1 MNSNEYMKGNRSKL
15 LVAVM
20 AMFVVLASAAVV
32 LSDTSDAAVP
42 TPDFADATTVPVDDI
57 KDFGT
62 DNTITVSKP
71 TVYNI
76 TKTIGSAEAPV
87 DLAFILDAP
96 VQFTTDNGSKLYIQ
110 NDHQNATF
118 MFTETGNIL
127 EFDGIEVYLDS
138 NVASSSVF
146 NMNANGVNGAVSVI
160 NGAIMNVTHTQG
172 ASTWMG
178 SASQSSESSYLLV
191 NGTETAKSVVN
202 FNQSNSLQEVVVVAT
217 NADINFNDV
226 KYTGIVLKNGTTLDN
241 SSIEVSGA
249 GYNGLQFN
257 GTVDVKNGSS
267 IDVTGANKLGTGSTG
282 IAVAASAE
290 SVAANLKIDK
300 TSSVSTTSI
309 GFLGSTSS
317 ATISGEGTFEGDLE
331 KGTQS
336 EEATFTLTDITLS
349 GNNKVSGVTVDGAYT
364 IGEKS
369 ALLVESDAK
378 LSGTVTN
385 NGTLT
390 MDPAA
395 GEQSNFT
402 LSNDSTGTTGV
413 TGTSNAVLGGTID
426 TTSTQTTF
434 GTGQIVNVVDDL
446 VIDGAIVTIKGVLNN
461 DEGFSIEIINGGQL
475 VITGALATFT
485 NNGTISVEVAE
496 TDASKATVQPL
507 QINSGAKFVNNGT
520 VTLESMTETDS
531 DLMINAGIID
541 NYGSIEFSDGIFTNA
556 GTFNNKAGAVF
567 TIAGTYTNQSAGK
580 LNNEGNVVV
589 DGVSSGDGFSV
600 YNTAEGAT
608 VTVTSI
614 SGKITVFD
622 SDLTSKRELKAGD
635 NYIAL
640 NSTDK
645 TESVGGVVITSTV
658 VEYEKEYYK
667 TMQVSGTVD
676 VTLGEGD
683 AENATANFLMNGPAI
698 VVKDTLNLGENL
710 NPILSGDS
718 GLYVSGTMNISEK
731 GAADLDSGNIT
742 VTGTIVSVESI
753 TATQINAAMYI
764 TPATAQAQKLYY
776 YTTLDKAIEG
786 ATAAQVNKIEVTGDV
801 TLDVDA
807 TIPSGMTVTIDKN
820 AELTIDEV
828 TLTVADGGKINNKG
842 LIDVDGTLYA
852 AVEKTGMSGSGD
864 IQSDVVSRGEVDV
877 RYTTLANA
885 IAAAGSDPVTIT
897 LYGNVKI
904 TSDLIIPENVT
915 VDTDSFGFNVYGAKL
930 TVNGTLFLNGT
941 EKGTTEADY
950 YVYDNTEN
958 KNITKTGEVVVN
970 GYIKST
976 GETIYDN
983 KGFPAGAYYYVY
995 GTESFYYITTVA
1007 NAAAAAQTADDGIT
1021 VFGKN
1026 TAGSVEFTGTADEP
1040 VAVEIANNAVLS
1052 ADSLKLTYATLD
1064 INGRYDG
1071 TVTSDVGSVVLV
1083 NVTGVDFESGVDSE
1097 DVAYFAVAG
1106 EPVKIGKDTTD
1117 PDASMTISSG
1127 TVTVVEGSEL
1137 NLLADSDVEF
1147 SIEATLAIDGQ
1158 MSVKTPLIIAGT
1170 MDVNNGAI
1178 ADFDAN
1184 VYVTG
1189 ALNVA
1194 AATEDAAAGSAS
1206 IGILYI
1212 GVDDEYV
1219 GSPSASV
1226 TATTINE
1233 LTTVYLL
1240 TGATVSDSVIEDL
1253 AYKTELYVEDA
1264 LWITVYTNGVQAV
1277 APTDIPTENVELTQ
1291 WVGTKNDNTVS
1302 KIANGTKFDV
1312 GNPARLDA
1320 DIKYDIYTVTVFADP
1335 GIDAVYIDGKLM
1347 TKGYYEVTETEQSV
1361 EGFRLNISAGTHEIT
1376 YKLGNYFSG
1385 EATMTVNGEAVTGN
1399 TFTTSGTDVPEDTQ
1413 VTIYLQGIEPSAP
1426 ETPSTGGSS
1435 DDGMGLTDYL
1445 LIILVVLIVVM
1456 AIIVALRL
1464 MRS

>member
-1 MNSNEYMKGNRSKL
+1 MN
-15 LVAVM
+15 
-20 AMFVVLASAAVV
+20 
-32 LSDTSDAAVP
+32 
-42 TPDFADATTVPVDDI
+42 
-57 KDFGT
+57 
-62 DNTITVSKP
+62 
-71 TVYNI
+71 
-76 TKTIGSAEAPV
+76 
-87 DLAFILDAP
+87 
-96 VQFTTDNGSKLYIQ
+96 
-110 NDHQNATF
+110 
-118 MFTETGNIL
+118 
-127 EFDGIEVYLDS
+127 
-138 NVASSSVF
+138 
-146 NMNANGVNGAVSVI
+146 
-160 NGAIMNVTHTQG
+160 AIMNEKGRQTKLLAAVAILAMVVCALAVVMPSDNVDAASVTQDEFLNGINNGVYTVSEDTEITLTKDIGTAAKPLEVRFDFSKAATVTFITTSTETINVYLTYAAYGDAATESTKAMFSGTDSVAAGLKLSGNIAMDIVLTESATTTTHTDNHI
-172 ASTWMG
+172 AKYTNLTL
-178 SASQSSESSYLLV
+178 E
-191 NGTETAKSVVN
+191 NG
-202 FNQSNSLQEVVVVAT
+202 
-217 NADINFNDV
+217 ADITMHQDSKV
-226 KYTGIVLKNGTTLDN
+226 AGVSWYMGTVTAGNGSVITLD
-241 SSIEVSGA
+241 A
-249 GYNGLQFN
+249 ANGMNAKFAL
-257 GTVDVKNGSS
+257 TDADLVIKNAQYAT
-267 IDVTGANKLGTGSTG
+267 INVQTGSTFSSADITADSISG
-282 IAVAASAE
+282 GDDAATSGTSIYFADTTE
-290 SVAANLKIDK
+290 FTGTSIIDMGQGDVRIENGKSLTLSEETSISGGDFKI
-300 TSSVSTTSI
+300 TPSTTTKKSI
-309 GFLGSTSS
+309 
-317 ATISGEGTFEGDLE
+317 TINGGKINGDLVNNIAE
-331 KGTQS
+331 ANADDVNTFKLSGT
-336 EEATFTLTDITLS
+336 TFTGT
-349 GNNKVSGVTVDGAYT
+349 NNVESGVTVDGTYT
-364 IGEKS
+364 IGEKANLNVS
-369 ALLVESDAK
+369 
-378 LSGTVTN
+378 SGATIKGTATN
-385 NGTLT
+385 NGNLNVNS
-390 MDPAA
+390 
-395 GEQSNFT
+395 G
-402 LSNDSTGTTGV
+402 STTTGLTISEASKGSV
-413 TGTSNAVLGGTID
+413 NVSGTSTAVLGGTINA
-426 TTSTQTTF
+426 TSTNTDF
-434 GTGQIVNVVDDL
+434 GVGQIVEIVDDL
-446 VIDGAIVTIKGVLNN
+446 VIDGKGATVTIRGTLSNPN
-461 DEGFSIEIINGGQL
+461 GYSIEIINGGQL
-475 VITGALATFT
+475 IIDGSLAKFE
-485 NNGTISVEVAE
+485 NNGAISVEVK
-496 TDASKATVQPL
+496 DANGVNGFQVKNGASFINNGSVYLECTGENS
-507 QINSGAKFVNNGT
+507 QIVMTNSGKIENNGTFEIDSGEIVNNGT
-520 VTLESMTETDS
+520 FVNKAEATFTIGGTYSGTGK
-531 DLMINAGIID
+531 INNAGSIIID
-541 NYGSIEFSDGIFTNA
+541 
-556 GTFNNKAGAVF
+556 GTVPAAGAS
-567 TIAGTYTNQSAGK
+567 I
-580 LNNEGNVVV
+580 
-589 DGVSSGDGFSV
+589 
-600 YNTAEGAT
+600 YNIAEGAT
-608 VTVTSI
+608 VSITDVTGKLTVTDATLESKRTLEAGNNSI
-614 SGKITVFD
+614 SF
-622 SDLTSKRELKAGD
+622 
-635 NYIAL
+635 
-640 NSTDK
+640 NSNDAT
-645 TESVGGVVITSTV
+645 SVGGVVITSV
-658 VEYEKEYYK
+658 VTEIEKKYYK
-667 TMQVSGTVD
+667 EMQISGTVD
-676 VTLGEGD
+676 VQQTDEGKG
-683 AENATANFLMNGPAI
+683 AANAYFDGSRM
-698 VVKDTLNLGENL
+698 VVSQTFSVGENL
-710 NPILSGDS
+710 NISMKAGTKFI
-718 GLYVSGTMNISEK
+718 VSGTMNITDDV
-731 GAADLDSGNIT
+731 AATLNSGIIT
-742 VTGTIVSVESI
+742 VTGTIVSVEEI
-753 TATQINAAMYI
+753 KATQVNAAMY
-764 TPATAQAQKLYY
+764 TTSVNAQKTYY
-776 YTTLDKAIEG
+776 YTTLDKAIAG
-786 ATAAQVNKIEVTGDV
+786 ATEAQVNKIEVTGEI

-807 TIPSGMTVTIDKN
+807 TIPKGMTVTIDN
-820 AELTIDEV
+820 DAELTIDEV
-828 TLTVADGGKINNKG
+828 TLTVADGGKINNKS

-852 AVEKTGMSGSGD
+852 AVEKTGISGSGD
-864 IQSDVVSRGEVDV
+864 IESDVVSRGEADV

-885 IAAAGSDPVTIT
+885 IAAAGTETVTIT
-897 LYGNVKI
+897 LNGNVLI

-915 VDTDSFGFNVYGAKL
+915 VDTDSYGFNVYGAKL

-941 EKGTTEADY
+941 EKGTTPEDY
-950 YVYDNTEN
+950 YVYDNKEN
-958 KNITKTGEVVVN
+958 ANITKTGEVVVN

-976 GETIYDN
+976 GETVYDN